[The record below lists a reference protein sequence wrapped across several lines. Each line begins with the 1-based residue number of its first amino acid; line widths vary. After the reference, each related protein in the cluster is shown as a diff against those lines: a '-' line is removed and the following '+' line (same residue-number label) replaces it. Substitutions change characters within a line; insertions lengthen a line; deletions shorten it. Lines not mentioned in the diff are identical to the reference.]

1 MDVTTLIFLGLAAF
15 VIWRLWAVLGQRP
28 DAPPFDPRPRRDAAP
43 PPPNGAAGPH
53 GPNGNVIPLPGART
67 AEPQRPATADPDRW
81 RGLAEPNSALAR
93 GFDAIVAADPR
104 FDPAEF
110 AQGARAAYEMIVT
123 SFSRGDRASLKT
135 LLSKDVF
142 EGFSSAIADR
152 EAKNQ
157 VAETTFVSIDEAKIT
172 DAELKDRQAQVTVRF
187 VSKIISV
194 TRDAAGQ
201 VVDGA
206 GDKIVEVTDIW
217 TFARDVRARDP
228 NWLLVATEAGG

>member
-1 MDVTTLIFLGLAAF
+1 MDVTTLIFLALAAF

-28 DAPPFDPRPRRDAAP
+28 DTPPFDPRARRDAP
-43 PPPNGAAGPH
+43 PGGAPNGAA
-53 GPNGNVIPLPGART
+53 GPNGNVIPLPGMRPS
-67 AEPQRPATADPDRW
+67 EPARPAALDPDRW
-81 RGLAEPNSALAR
+81 KGVAEPNSSLAR
-93 GFDAIVAADPR
+93 SLDSIVAADPS
-104 FDPAEF
+104 FDPEGF

-123 SFSRGDRASLKT
+123 SFSRGDRATLKG

-142 EGFSSAIADR
+142 EGFSSAIAER
-152 EAKNQ
+152 EAKKQ
-157 VAETTFVSIDEAKIT
+157 SSETTFVSIDEAKVT

-194 TRDAAGQ
+194 TRDANGE

-206 GDKIVEVTDIW
+206 GDKIVEVTDVW

-228 NWLLVATEAGG
+228 NWLLIATEAGA

>member
-28 DAPPFDPRPRRDAAP
+28 DAPPLDPRPRRDAPPAP
-43 PPPNGAAGPH
+43 TA
-53 GPNGNVIPLPGART
+53 GPNGNVIPLPNRAPDP
-67 AEPQRPATADPDRW
+67 ARPALPDPDRW
-81 RGLAEPNSALAR
+81 RGVAEPNSALAR
-93 GFDAIVAADPR
+93 GLDAIATADPS
-104 FDPAEF
+104 FEAQTF

-123 SFSRGDRASLKT
+123 SFSRGDRAALKN

-142 EGFSSAIADR
+142 EGFAAAISDR
-152 EAKNQ
+152 ETKKH

-194 TRDAAGQ
+194 TRDAAGA

-206 GDKIVEVTDIW
+206 GDKIVEVTDVW

-228 NWLLVATEAGG
+228 NWLLIATEAGA

>member
-28 DAPPFDPRPRRDAAP
+28 DAPPFDPRPRRDLPPGRAEAP
-43 PPPNGAAGPH
+43 G
-53 GPNGNVIPLPGART
+53 GNVVPMPGMRQP
-67 AEPQRPATADPDRW
+67 EPPRPAANDPERW
-81 RGLAEPNSALAR
+81 RGVAEPNTPLAR
-93 GFDAIVAADPR
+93 GLDAIAAADPSFEPR
-104 FDPAEF
+104 SF
-110 AQGARAAYEMIVT
+110 ATGARSAYEMIVT
-123 SFSRGDRASLKT
+123 SFSRGDRATLKS

-142 EGFSSAIADR
+142 EGFSQAIGDR
-152 EAKNQ
+152 EMKKH
-157 VAETTFVSIDEAKIT
+157 VAETTFVSIDEANII

-194 TRDAAGQ
+194 TRDAAGE

-206 GDKIVEVTDIW
+206 GDKIVEVTDVW

-228 NWLLVATEAGG
+228 NWLLIATEAGA